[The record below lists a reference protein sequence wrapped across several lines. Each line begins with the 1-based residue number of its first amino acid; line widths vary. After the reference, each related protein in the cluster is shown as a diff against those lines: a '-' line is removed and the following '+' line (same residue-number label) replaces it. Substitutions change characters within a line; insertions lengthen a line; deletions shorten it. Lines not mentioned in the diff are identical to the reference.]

1 MKATLSFLA
10 TMATSATLTPMPK
23 ADHLCVLV
31 HGLWGNPEH
40 LKYASTSLRE
50 RYPEDKLH
58 VLVAKRN
65 AGSFTY
71 DGADTGGERVAD
83 EVEQKLDELA
93 MAGHDITK
101 ISFTGYSFG
110 GLIARYA
117 IGLLYHKGVFERV
130 EPVNF
135 TTFATPHLGTRTPLK
150 GYHSHLWNVL
160 GARTLSMS
168 GRQLFG
174 IDKFRDTGRSLLS
187 VLADPESIFI
197 RALAKFKSRS
207 LYANVVNDRTVTY
220 YTAGISQTDPFV
232 KPEFVKINYVPGYN
246 DVIVDGENP
255 VSPKELEQP
264 QAFTQRL
271 TSGTQT
277 ILGRVAMTAFLVIFV
292 PIGSTLFL
300 MNSAVQH
307 IRSSQRIRLH
317 SEGRAGIDA
326 SRYRIPLMINAARQN
341 VEGMFENVNNGQG
354 QDYLG
359 AESEEVASPT
369 QPSSPSWTRNQ
380 SYFDVESAE
389 KSGKDSA
396 LEFPILALTQDQF
409 KMIEALDNVG
419 FKKHPVFIHNHRH
432 SHAAIIVRM
441 DRKSFD
447 EGRLVIK
454 HWLDNFEL

>member
-1 MKATLSFLA
+1 
-10 TMATSATLTPMPK
+10 MATSATLTPVAK

-40 LKYASTSLRE
+40 LKYVSTSLRE

-83 EVEQKLDELA
+83 EVEQTLDELA
-93 MAGHDITK
+93 MAGYDIKK

-117 IGLLYHKGVFERV
+117 VGLLYHKGLFEKIQ
-130 EPVNF
+130 PVNF

-150 GYHSHLWNVL
+150 GYHSHIWNVL

-197 RALAKFKSRS
+197 RALALFKHRS

-232 KPEFVKINYVPGYN
+232 KPESVKVNYIPGYN
-246 DVIVDGENP
+246 SVIVNGENP
-255 VSPKELEQP
+255 VSLKEVEQP
-264 QAFTQRL
+264 QALAQRL
-271 TSGTQT
+271 SSSTQT
-277 ILGRVAMTAFLVIFV
+277 ILGRVATTAFLAVFV
-292 PIGSTLFL
+292 PIGSTLYL
-300 MNSAVQH
+300 MNSAIQH
-307 IRSSQRIRLH
+307 VRSSQRIRLH

-326 SRYRIPLMINAARQN
+326 SRYRIPLMINAARHN
-341 VEGMFENVNNGQG
+341 VQGMFENVSNGQG
-354 QDYLG
+354 QDYLSAG
-359 AESEEVASPT
+359 SEEIASPT
-369 QPSSPSWTRNQ
+369 QPSSPGWKRKQ
-380 SYFDVESAE
+380 SYSDVESVE
-389 KSGKDSA
+389 KHGKDSA
-396 LEFPILALTQDQF
+396 IEFPTLALTQDQF

-432 SHAAIIVRM
+432 SHAAIIVRI
-441 DRKSFD
+441 DKKSHE
-447 EGRLVIK
+447 EGRLVVK